1 MNHGKL
7 ESLPAPIP
15 GIECRFDKG
24 ITCQKLA
31 QKLAEKEPPLLI
43 NVGYSDKHR
52 AGHIPGAVWTPR
64 CWLER
69 VHGHYPHARVVV
81 ITSDCEKHARLAAA
95 DAERLWP
102 HADVRFLKGGT
113 PDWAKKGF
121 ELETGMPVSL
131 SAEDDV
137 WYLTYKDPHA
147 KQEAMETFFDWDHA
161 LAKKMLADGTGESVI
176 TPSPETVT
184 KKEPTMADERIQR
197 LKQAILDFDEEQAVN
212 AAKDILE
219 AGLPPIDGVNAMGD
233 ALNEL
238 GVKFQAMEVFLP
250 EVLLASDA
258 FKAAMSLF
266 EPELLKAAKGA
277 GGQERPKI
285 VIGTV
290 KGDVHTVGK
299 DMVTTMLTVAGFDVK
314 DLGVDV
320 DSATFITEA
329 QAFGAKLIGLSAL
342 MSTTMPYQK
351 EVIEFLEA
359 KNLRGKFK
367 VMIGGGPCS
376 QQWADSIG
384 ADGFSKDAVEAV
396 ALAKRLL
403 AETAA

>member
-1 MNHGKL
+1 
-7 ESLPAPIP
+7 
-15 GIECRFDKG
+15 
-24 ITCQKLA
+24 
-31 QKLAEKEPPLLI
+31 
-43 NVGYSDKHR
+43 
-52 AGHIPGAVWTPR
+52 
-64 CWLER
+64 
-69 VHGHYPHARVVV
+69 
-81 ITSDCEKHARLAAA
+81 
-95 DAERLWP
+95 
-102 HADVRFLKGGT
+102 
-113 PDWAKKGF
+113 
-121 ELETGMPVSL
+121 
-131 SAEDDV
+131 
-137 WYLTYKDPHA
+137 
-147 KQEAMETFFDWDHA
+147 
-161 LAKKMLADGTGESVI
+161 
-176 TPSPETVT
+176 
-184 KKEPTMADERIQR
+184 MADERIQR
-197 LKQAILDFDEEQAVN
+197 LKQAILDFDEEHAVN

-299 DMVTTMLTVAGFDVK
+299 DMVPTMLTVAGFAVQ

-376 QQWADSIG
+376 QQWADSID

>member
-1 MNHGKL
+1 
-7 ESLPAPIP
+7 
-15 GIECRFDKG
+15 
-24 ITCQKLA
+24 
-31 QKLAEKEPPLLI
+31 
-43 NVGYSDKHR
+43 
-52 AGHIPGAVWTPR
+52 
-64 CWLER
+64 
-69 VHGHYPHARVVV
+69 
-81 ITSDCEKHARLAAA
+81 
-95 DAERLWP
+95 
-102 HADVRFLKGGT
+102 
-113 PDWAKKGF
+113 
-121 ELETGMPVSL
+121 
-131 SAEDDV
+131 
-137 WYLTYKDPHA
+137 
-147 KQEAMETFFDWDHA
+147 
-161 LAKKMLADGTGESVI
+161 
-176 TPSPETVT
+176 
-184 KKEPTMADERIQR
+184 MADERIQR

-329 QAFGAKLIGLSAL
+329 QAFGAKLIGLLAL

>member
-1 MNHGKL
+1 
-7 ESLPAPIP
+7 
-15 GIECRFDKG
+15 
-24 ITCQKLA
+24 
-31 QKLAEKEPPLLI
+31 
-43 NVGYSDKHR
+43 
-52 AGHIPGAVWTPR
+52 
-64 CWLER
+64 
-69 VHGHYPHARVVV
+69 
-81 ITSDCEKHARLAAA
+81 
-95 DAERLWP
+95 
-102 HADVRFLKGGT
+102 
-113 PDWAKKGF
+113 
-121 ELETGMPVSL
+121 
-131 SAEDDV
+131 
-137 WYLTYKDPHA
+137 
-147 KQEAMETFFDWDHA
+147 
-161 LAKKMLADGTGESVI
+161 
-176 TPSPETVT
+176 
-184 KKEPTMADERIQR
+184 MADEKIQR
-197 LKQAILDFDEEQAVN
+197 LKQAILDFNEEQAVN
-212 AAKDILE
+212 AAKDIIE

-258 FKAAMSLF
+258 FKAAMGLF
-266 EPELLKAAKGA
+266 EPELLKTASGA

-320 DSATFITEA
+320 GSATFITEA

-359 KNLRGKFK
+359 KDLRSKFK

-403 AETAA
+403 AETEA

>member
-1 MNHGKL
+1 MSDEK
-7 ESLPAPIP
+7 I
-15 GIECRFDKG
+15 
-24 ITCQKLA
+24 QK
-31 QKLAEKEPPLLI
+31 
-43 NVGYSDKHR
+43 
-52 AGHIPGAVWTPR
+52 
-64 CWLER
+64 
-69 VHGHYPHARVVV
+69 
-81 ITSDCEKHARLAAA
+81 
-95 DAERLWP
+95 
-102 HADVRFLKGGT
+102 
-113 PDWAKKGF
+113 
-121 ELETGMPVSL
+121 
-131 SAEDDV
+131 
-137 WYLTYKDPHA
+137 
-147 KQEAMETFFDWDHA
+147 
-161 LAKKMLADGTGESVI
+161 
-176 TPSPETVT
+176 
-184 KKEPTMADERIQR
+184 

-212 AAKDILE
+212 AARDILE
-219 AGLPPIDGVNAMGD
+219 AGLSPMDGVNAMGD

-258 FKAAMSLF
+258 FKAAMSLL
-266 EPELLKAAKGA
+266 EPELLKAAQGS

-285 VIGTV
+285 VLGTV

-299 DMVTTMLTVAGFDVK
+299 DMVTTMLTVAGVDVK

-329 QAFGAKLIGLSAL
+329 QAYGAKLIGLSAL

-359 KNLRGKFK
+359 KNLRDKFK

-396 ALAKRLL
+396 ALAKKLL
-403 AETAA
+403 AEAAAV